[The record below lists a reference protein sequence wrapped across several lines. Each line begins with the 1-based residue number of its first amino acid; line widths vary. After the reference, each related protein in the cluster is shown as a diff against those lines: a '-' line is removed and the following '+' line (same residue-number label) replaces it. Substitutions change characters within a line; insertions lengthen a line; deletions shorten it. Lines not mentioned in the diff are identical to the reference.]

1 MDLVEKLAITLY
13 GDIGPNEWDEVDED
27 SKDMCRFNVRR
38 LLSCIE
44 EEGMVVVPKEPTHDM
59 LVMMWKAHGEED
71 PNDTA
76 AQFRKAYKTALA
88 TAPSPSSAS
97 A

>member
-44 EEGMVVVPKEPTHDM
+44 EEGPTPDMILAGLRTTDM
-59 LVMMWKAHGEED
+59 LNVEDIDGE
-71 PNDTA
+71 
-76 AQFRKAYKTALA
+76 ALA
-88 TAPSPSSAS
+88 AAFKSMIRAALNPSPSSAS